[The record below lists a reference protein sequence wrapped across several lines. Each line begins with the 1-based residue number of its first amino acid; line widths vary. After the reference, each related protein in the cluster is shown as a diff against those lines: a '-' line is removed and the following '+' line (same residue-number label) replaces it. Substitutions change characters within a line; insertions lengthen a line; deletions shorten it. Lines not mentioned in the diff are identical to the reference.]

1 MHDLLANSNQDQ
13 VTTSL
18 MFWER
23 NWSQGKRYP
32 KRQLVKITNGI
43 FDGFRSTIYKKKKM
57 VTVKRNNFL
66 SYFLKTTS
74 Y

>member
-43 FDGFRSTIYKKKKM
+43 FDGFRSTIYKKK
-57 VTVKRNNFL
+57 NGY
-66 SYFLKTTS
+66 S
-74 Y
+74 